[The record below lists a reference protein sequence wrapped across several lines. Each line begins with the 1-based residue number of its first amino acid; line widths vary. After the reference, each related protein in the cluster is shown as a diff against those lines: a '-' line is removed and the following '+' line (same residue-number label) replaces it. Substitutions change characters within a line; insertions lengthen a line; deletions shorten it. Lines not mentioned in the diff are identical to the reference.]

1 MILLKCHVSPEC
13 DLVKTEKT
21 CGDHSLR
28 SYLLRMLYLLLTWL
42 VALPGL
48 PLGGW
53 VVAGKHL
60 PSMTSK
66 AGSESEPVGGGEA
79 MPPGPPPALAPGP
92 PPADIHPLQNFLLKL
107 LLFFELI

>member
-1 MILLKCHVSPEC
+1 MYCVC
-13 DLVKTEKT
+13 
-21 CGDHSLR
+21 
-28 SYLLRMLYLLLTWL
+28 MLYLLLTWL

-48 PLGGW
+48 PFGGW

-92 PPADIHPLQNFLLKL
+92 PPADILPLPNFLLKL
-107 LLFFELI
+107 LLFFKLI